1 MSVFAAVAL
10 APRDPILGLNEQF
23 NADPRTDKVNL
34 GVGVYTDANG
44 KLPLLGSVQAAEARL
59 AAHPAARGYLPIDGF
74 AAYVA
79 AAQTQ
84 VFGAQSPAL
93 AAKRVA
99 SLQALG
105 GTGALKVGAD
115 FLHRLNPRATVW
127 ISDPSWENHR
137 ALFTHAGFNV
147 RTYAYYDAPGQGI
160 AFNALLADLGQA
172 QAGDIVL
179 LHACCH
185 NPTGYDLTGEQWA
198 AVVELIKSRQLLPF
212 MDMAYQ
218 GFGQGLD
225 ADAQAVR
232 ALDAAG
238 LNFLVASSFSK
249 SFSLYGERVGSLHVV
264 AADADEAARVL
275 SQIKVTARTT
285 YSNPPTHGAKV
296 VATVLTDEELRTQ
309 WEQEL
314 AGMRDRIAQMR
325 TGLRQ
330 ALEAAGVRQPLD
342 FITRQQGMF
351 SYSGLSAAQMQR
363 LRAEFG
369 VYGVDSGRLCV
380 AALNAGNLPRVAQA
394 IATVLQG

>member
-1 MSVFAAVAL
+1 MSVFAAATL

-23 NADPRTDKVNL
+23 NADARTDKVNL
-34 GVGVYTDANG
+34 GVGVYTDAQG
-44 KLPLLGSVQAAEARL
+44 KLPLLPSVQAAEARL
-59 AAHPAARGYLPIDGF
+59 AANPAPRGYLPIDGF
-74 AAYVA
+74 GAYVA
-79 AAQTQ
+79 AAQRQ
-84 VFGAQSPAL
+84 VFGANSPAL
-93 AAKRVA
+93 ATQRVA

-115 FLHRLNPRATVW
+115 FLHRLNPKATVW

-137 ALFTHAGFNV
+137 ALFTNAGFEV
-147 RTYAYYDAPGQGI
+147 QTYAYYDAPGQGI
-160 AFNALLADLGQA
+160 AFNALLADLGRA
-172 QAGDIVL
+172 KAGDVVV

-185 NPTGYDLTGEQWA
+185 NPTGYDLSQEQWQ
-198 AVVELIKSRQLLPF
+198 AVIALLQARGLVPF

-225 ADAQAVR
+225 ADAYAVR

-238 LNFLVASSFSK
+238 MSFVVASSFSK

-264 AADADEAARVL
+264 TANADEATRVL

-296 VATVLTDEELRTQ
+296 VATVLGDETLRAQ

-325 TGLRQ
+325 AGLRQ
-330 ALEAAGVRQPLD
+330 ALETAGVRQSLD

-351 SYSGLSAAQMQR
+351 SYSGLTAPQMQR
-363 LRAEFG
+363 LRADFG

-380 AALNAGNLPRVAQA
+380 AALNTGNLPRVAA
-394 IATVLQG
+394 AVAAVLQA